1 MITYNVKYPYEK
13 KLKKK
18 KTLKVNMAFIE
29 VFFTIFHNLLGYMHV
44 TLNIR

>member
-1 MITYNVKYPYEK
+1 MSTYNVKYPYEM
-13 KLKKK
+13 KLKK

-29 VFFTIFHNLLGYMHV
+29 VFFTIFHNLLEYMHV

>member
-1 MITYNVKYPYEK
+1 MITYNVKYPYEM
-13 KLKKK
+13 KLKKN
-18 KTLKVNMAFIE
+18 TLKVNMAFIE